1 MFTEIASK
9 YVQVLKDLT
18 VSIRVE
24 LVQFPREYLIK
35 KETHPGKSPRF
46 GGFIE
51 SEQLKKVD
59 ELLLKEIANNARL
72 SVLEL
77 AKRVQKP
84 ASTVGGRLKQLE
96 TKGIIQ
102 GYSAQIRCQEFGYQS
117 YQLFIKA
124 HNLTK
129 QNKRRLLAYCQA
141 HANIIFYIETVGEW
155 NFELIYEIESQKQL
169 QDLIIELR
177 TKFSDLI
184 KDVESIVRFRAE
196 HYKDFCHTMPQVE
209 RERAYIKRLLLASVH
224 AIKRLQKTLDLLL
237 REGEE
242 NLAHFFPSGAEGVV
256 DVVSCRNPLYKS
268 VRVQKPQLGRKRLG
282 SNLELLFERA
292 EIYLPAEIEDREQ
305 RDHPLFPKQLRH
317 PQQEVVSGPHGIP
330 ADTQAYKFFLA

>member
-1 MFTEIASK
+1 MRELDKKDRKLLYEVDLNARAGTSELGKRIGLSQEGAFYRLQRLEKRGIIAKYMILLNFAKLGYTGFGIYARFQNVTKEEKAKVIEELKVHHHIYWLWGVGGKIDVAFALMAKNVIHFNEMFTEIASK

-184 KDVESIVRFRAE
+184 KDVESIVVFD
-196 HYKDFCHTMPQVE
+196 HYVKYNQ
-209 RERAYIKRLLLASVH
+209 Y
-224 AIKRLQKTLDLLL
+224 
-237 REGEE
+237 
-242 NLAHFFPSGAEGVV
+242 
-256 DVVSCRNPLYKS
+256 PL
-268 VRVQKPQLGRKRLG
+268 
-282 SNLELLFERA
+282 
-292 EIYLPAEIEDREQ
+292 
-305 RDHPLFPKQLRH
+305 
-317 PQQEVVSGPHGIP
+317 
-330 ADTQAYKFFLA
+330 